1 MATQIQRRRGTT
13 AQHSTFTGA
22 LGELT
27 VDTDK
32 KTVVV
37 HDGITA
43 GGFPLAVASTYAT
56 LESPALSGT
65 PTAPTA
71 AAGTNTTQLATTA
84 YAMTAAANA
93 VAGVATQPS
102 ITGSATLNGTTD
114 NTIQLTGIVTDL
126 GLEVGDVIS
135 IQYSGYN
142 KLHTVE
148 SITNDNSIIVNYEH
162 AGNRSN
168 GSLKLPNTTANV
180 TVTRIAKWHNAPLG
194 LGQKN
199 LNVSSKRAVGTTYTN
214 TSGKSIYVFVSADG
228 NAGTGF
234 DVALT
239 VDGVDI
245 KARGG
250 GVNGSNYKGASVSAI
265 VHQGSSYIVTSGA
278 LNITTWAELR

>member
-43 GGFPLAVASTYAT
+43 GGSPLAVASTLASTYAP
-56 LESPALSGT
+56 LASPALSGT

-84 YAMTAAANA
+84 FVTTAIDSPAL
-93 VAGVATQPS
+93 
-102 ITGSATLNGTTD
+102 TGSAKLNGATN
-114 NTIQLTGIVTDL
+114 NTVQLTDIVTAL
-126 GLEVGDVIS
+126 GLEEGDVIR

-148 SITNDNSIIVNYEH
+148 SITNNDLIVVNYEH
-162 AGNRSN
+162 AGNRGN
-168 GSLKLPNTTANV
+168 GSLKLADKTAAV
-180 TVTRIAKWHNAPLG
+180 TITRIAKWHNAPLG
-194 LGQKN
+194 LGQAWVD
-199 LNVSSKRAVGTTYTN
+199 LRAFRQDYTN
-214 TSGKSIYVFVSADG
+214 YTNSTGRSIAVTVMREGLS
-228 NAGTGF
+228 
-234 DVALT
+234 ALT
-239 VDGVDI
+239 RVGI
-245 KARGG
+245 L
-250 GVNGSNYKGASVSAI
+250 VNGIVLAQNYPATVRYDGDRLNANSVYADVPVGAVYS
-265 VHQGSSYIVTSGA
+265 SGA
-278 LNITTWAELR
+278 TSAFGVFSLMELR